1 MPEMNRTMK
10 KEEKRDKALDAI
22 SKDPYRIIKGNP
34 IINAKF
40 DISAIQMKIFLHMI
54 ASIDQA
60 KDSIPI
66 IKITVKDFQKLT
78 GINSNNIYAYVEKEA
93 MKMRE
98 KRIFFSNNK
107 ITFDANLISAF
118 VYYKDEGYFT
128 LEIPQALHPFLLQ
141 IKENFTVLDIRN
153 ILQLD
158 SIYAMRFYEFCKE
171 YERFGKFKFEI
182 EELKSILG
190 LSSRYK
196 NYFDFK
202 KKVIEQARKE
212 LEQNAEIYFEFKEIK
227 NGKKVEVI
235 EFTILKNGSAI
246 TDVLLG
252 ETASLSTWI
261 EPMLVPAPSN
271 ESVSLLFDKVK
282 AYGITL
288 QTVEK
293 WFSDLPIEQINF
305 GLDYVLRELN
315 ANKPIGNIGGYFNQM
330 VRNTEFYE
338 QALKEEQ
345 RKEEKRL
352 KQAKA
357 KALKE
362 EQKQLEKQQEELRA
376 AYSDARRAE
385 ALKIL
390 RNKPM
395 MYEQLLERLKTSMLG
410 SMNYRSY
417 MVYCNDNPS
426 PNSFM
431 AYFTEDASF
440 FAGVLN
446 IMLFEYPEID
456 IVKLQFLERA
466 KILGVRL

>member
-293 WFSDLPIEQINF
+293 WFGELPLAQINF

-345 RKEEKRL
+345 VKEEKRS

-376 AYSDARRAE
+376 AYSEARRGE
-385 ALKIL
+385 ALNIL

-417 MVYCNDNPS
+417 MVYCNDNPA

-431 AYFTEDASF
+431 EYFATDASF

>member
-1 MPEMNRTMK
+1 MK
-10 KEEKRDKALDAI
+10 TEEKRDKAIDAI

-40 DISAIQMKIFLHMI
+40 DISAVQMKIFLHMI

-171 YERFGKFKFEI
+171 YERFGKFKFEV
-182 EELKSILG
+182 EELKNILG
-190 LSSRYK
+190 LSNRYK

-212 LEQNAEIYFEFKEIK
+212 LEQNAEIYFEFKELK

-235 EFTILKNGSAI
+235 EFTILKNSSSLV
-246 TDVLLG
+246 DMVLS
-252 ETASLSTWI
+252 ENSIASTWV
-261 EPMLVPAPSN
+261 EPLYLEDNTPKPSTRIFN
-271 ESVSLLFDKVK
+271 LIK
-282 AYGITL
+282 AYDVTL
-288 QTVEK
+288 PTVEK
-293 WFSDLPIEQINF
+293 WLSEFSIEQVSF
-305 GLDYVLRELN
+305 AVDYVLNELK
-315 ANKPIGNIGGYFNQM
+315 ANKNIANVGGYLNQM
-330 VRNTEFYE
+330 VRSQEFFE
-338 QALKEEQ
+338 QSQKEAQ
-345 RKEEKRL
+345 KKEEK
-352 KQAKA
+352 KKKVAQAKL
-357 KALKE
+357 LKD
-362 EQKQLEKQQEELRA
+362 EQQNLEQQRDSLRV
-376 AYSDARRAE
+376 AYYEARRVE

-390 RNKPM
+390 RKHETL
-395 MYEQLLERLKTSMLG
+395 YLAILDKLKVSMLG

-417 MVYCNDNPS
+417 LAYCQDSPS
-426 PNSFM
+426 FSSFET
-431 AYFTEDASF
+431 YFMEDASF
-440 FAGVLN
+440 FAGVLT
-446 IMLFEYPEID
+446 IMLAEFPEIEM
-456 IVKLQFLERA
+456 VKLQFTDRA
-466 KILGVRL
+466 KQLGINLI